1 MTMAG
6 PRAAA
11 IVPAYNEAKT
21 VGDVVRTLV
30 ASGAFAEIIV
40 VSDGSTDGTAAAA
53 REAGATLVHEFA
65 TNRGKGGAMGH
76 GVMHT
81 DAPVICFFDA
91 DLVGLTVGHV
101 RQVLGPVVEGK
112 RYMNVG
118 LRDRGAFLTALAKR
132 LPLVGGE
139 RALRR
144 PIFDAIPDRYLAG
157 YGVESALNWACR
169 VNGLPY
175 GYVVLDGLGIVTKP
189 SKVGWLRGIA
199 GYVRMWS
206 QVAATMLTVRFARR
220 EFAERGTHMSHRHL

>member
-1 MTMAG
+1 MAGG

-21 VGDVVRTLV
+21 AGDVIRTLV
-30 ASGAFAEIIV
+30 ASGEFAEIIV

-53 REAGATLVHEFA
+53 RAAGATLVHEFSK
-65 TNRGKGGAMGH
+65 NRGKGGALGH

-91 DLVGLTVGHV
+91 DLVGLTVDHV
-101 RQVLGPVVEGK
+101 RKVLGPVIEGK

-118 LRDRGAFLTALAKR
+118 LRDRGPFFTAIAKL

-144 PIFDAIPDRYLAG
+144 EIFDAIPSRYLAG
-157 YGVESALNWACR
+157 YGVESALNWTCH

-175 GYVVLDGLGIVTKP
+175 GWTVLEGLGIVTKP
-189 SKVGWLRGIA
+189 RKVGFLRGFV
-199 GYVRMWS
+199 GYARMWLE
-206 QVAATMLTVRFARR
+206 VATMMVAVRLARR
-220 EFAERGTHMSHRHL
+220 EFAERGTHMSHHH